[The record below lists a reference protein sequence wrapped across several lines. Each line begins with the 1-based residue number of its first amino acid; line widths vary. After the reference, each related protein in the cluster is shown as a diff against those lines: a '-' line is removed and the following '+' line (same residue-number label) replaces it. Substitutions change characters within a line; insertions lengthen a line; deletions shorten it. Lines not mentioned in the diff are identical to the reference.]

1 MLADYISPG
10 DRIELQAVGNSWT
23 LSDREENRIYQSKL
37 ADVISEDRID
47 MMMPMEKGKLI
58 LLPVDGEYNV
68 YFYTDR
74 GQYQCFGK
82 IADRYRTNNMY
93 MLTMDLLSGLQ
104 KMQRR
109 AYYRFPCAFEMQCR
123 ELNDYE
129 RMAMSANAFFEPNPN
144 EPLVKGVIVD
154 ISGGGIRFVS
164 INSFEEGTELYCIF
178 SLPSRKKV
186 EEYRV
191 CVRLLKVRE
200 LENRPGTF
208 EYRAQYTTIDEDD
221 REDIIHYI
229 FEEERKIRKNQDTVQ
244 I

>member
-1 MLADYISPG
+1 MLEDYISPG
-10 DRIELQAVGNSWT
+10 DRIELQTVQGGWNPT
-23 LSDREENRIYQSKL
+23 EKEDNRIYSSKI
-37 ADVISEDRID
+37 ADIVSEDRLD

-68 YFYTDR
+68 FIYSKR
-74 GQYQCFGK
+74 GQFQCFGK

-104 KMQRR
+104 RMQRR

-123 ELNDYE
+123 ELTDYE
-129 RMAMSANAFFEPNPN
+129 QLAMSSNAFFEPN
-144 EPLVKGVIVD
+144 LGDSLQKGVIVD

-164 INSFEEGTELYCIF
+164 VNRFEEGMTLYTIF
-178 SLPSRKKV
+178 KLPSRKST

-191 CVRLLKVRE
+191 CIRVLKARE
-200 LENRPGTF
+200 LENRPDTF
-208 EYRAQYTTIDEDD
+208 EYRAQYTIIDEDD

-229 FEEERKIRKNQDTVQ
+229 FEEERKIRKKQEN
-244 I
+244 